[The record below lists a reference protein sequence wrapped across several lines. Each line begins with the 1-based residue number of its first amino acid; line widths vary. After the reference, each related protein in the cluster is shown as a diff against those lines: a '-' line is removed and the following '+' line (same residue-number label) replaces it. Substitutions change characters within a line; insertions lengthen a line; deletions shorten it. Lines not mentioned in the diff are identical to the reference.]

1 MADIDCRH
9 MGHLMTGQRICRR
22 WVEAADFR
30 HATEGRLP
38 RVGDVV
44 DTLCGVSATV
54 ITPKPGMYAP
64 ECPACDVVWRSI
76 EGIPQRAEHLL
87 NELP

>member
-1 MADIDCRH
+1 MTDETRPVADD
-9 MGHLMTGQRICRR
+9 LPKVPKW

-30 HATEGRLP
+30 HAVQGP
-38 RVGDVV
+38 RPSIGDVV

-54 ITPKPGMYAP
+54 VVPKPGMYAP
-64 ECPACDVVWRSI
+64 ECAVCDVVWRSI